1 MPTMAD
7 ITIKK
12 NDGVTDITW
21 NQAGAGGGDGVPAQ
35 WRPNSVGTTVQKR
48 PLAKF
53 WTQSSDKQVRV
64 GRFTT
69 TFPVVDAVSGAVLGY
84 ITTSEE
90 VKVPVFATDAEV
102 NEAISQSGNLR
113 DHSLLVSSLQTM
125 TAPR

>member
-7 ITIKK
+7 ITVKK
-12 NDGVTDITW
+12 NDGTTDIIW
-21 NQAGAGGGDGVPAQ
+21 NNAGAGGGDGVPAI
-35 WRPNSVGTTVQKR
+35 WRPSSVGASVQKR
-48 PLAKF
+48 PTAKF
-53 WTQSSDKQVRV
+53 WTQSGDKQVRV

-102 NEAISQSGNLR
+102 NEAIAQSGNLR
-113 DHSLLVSSLQTM
+113 DHTLIVSSLQTM